1 MGDLFT
7 SRFSSLSGA
16 GLFNT
21 MRRYCPEEP
30 LSSGLFFCAADFD
43 EFQENVWNFHL
54 EKLG

>member
-7 SRFSSLSGA
+7 PRFSSLSGA

-30 LSSGLFFCAADFD
+30 LSSGLFFVLRFALVRDML
-43 EFQENVWNFHL
+43 QVV
-54 EKLG
+54 